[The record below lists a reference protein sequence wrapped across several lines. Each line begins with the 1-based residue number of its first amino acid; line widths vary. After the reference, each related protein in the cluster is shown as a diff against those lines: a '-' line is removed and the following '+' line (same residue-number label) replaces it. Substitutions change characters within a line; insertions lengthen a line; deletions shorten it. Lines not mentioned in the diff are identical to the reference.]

1 MRKKKEKVYKER
13 KPDINVILPGDLS
26 RSPDDF
32 FKAVVFIDNAYLM
45 RVKKYFFSEGLIY
58 SVKDFIETLAKKNK
72 YAVEKIYLYDAP
84 PFQSESPTVGDN
96 LMLSIGNKILTVDDD
111 SQINLNTK
119 KRIVLY

>member
-1 MRKKKEKVYKER
+1 M
-13 KPDINVILPGDLS
+13 INPGDFS
-26 RSPDDF
+26 RLPDDF
-32 FKAVVFIDNAYLM
+32 FKVVVFVDTLVRVQEPLRGNAYLM